1 MSAFPGVAKAMKDL
15 IVRCERACSHL
26 PLARHYYV
34 YRYRPMVR
42 REVDLAG
49 LHVGDRILNV
59 GCGPMPATAVNL
71 AALTGAEVT
80 CIDHDPDAVT
90 AARRFVSAFDVD
102 NRVTVN
108 VADGRTVDTGPFDA
122 AVVALHTVGTAAVV
136 DNFYGAAAPGDRLVV
151 RYPRERFVA
160 EYGRPDT
167 AYRPAASVS
176 QVGSALDRSVLF
188 VAG

>member
-1 MSAFPGVAKAMKDL
+1 MKDL

-49 LHVGDRILNV
+49 LHIGDRILNV

-71 AALTGAEVT
+71 AALTGAEIT
-80 CIDHDPDAVT
+80 CIDHDPAAVD
-90 AARRFVSAFDVD
+90 AARRFVPAFGASG
-102 NRVTVN
+102 RVTVR

-122 AVVALHTVGTAAVV
+122 VLVALHTVGTAAVI
-136 DNFYGAAAPGDRLVV
+136 DNFFGAATRGDRLVV
-151 RYPRERFVA
+151 RYPRDRFA
-160 EYGRPDT
+160 EEYGRPDT
-167 AYRPAASVS
+167 TYRPAASVS
-176 QVGSALDRSVLF
+176 QVGSALDRSALF
-188 VAG
+188 TVE